1 MMKNDQIVKV
11 EHLTSALGV
20 EYTKTTTRNTQRKD
34 IEFALKEYIVVVQV
48 ASNFNPGYEI
58 SEYHTFNRRTA
69 AEIMLDAINNVLTI
83 HAEVRDLFGNAIRIV
98 PKLNFGLREAVLTA
112 QRDEIEAHESNLTK
126 DGKRRF
132 YGEGK
137 VGPTGEKKEDLRVDT
152 VGDLRGGGNRP
163 FHHRVVKVWNED
175 YAAAEYRC
183 KRDKVIREL
192 SRHGHP
198 EPVKFTAGGR
208 DYIVTLCP
216 QIFGN
221 HRAFKITTANGEL
234 KEVK

>member
-1 MMKNDQIVKV
+1 MLKNEQITKV

-20 EYTKTTTRNTQRKD
+20 EYTKTTTRNTIRKD
-34 IEFALKEYIVVVQV
+34 IEFALKEYIVTVQV

-58 SEYHTFNRRTA
+58 SEFHTFNRRIA
-69 AEIMLDAINNVLTI
+69 AEILTDSINNVLTI
-83 HAEVRDLFGNAIRIV
+83 YAEVRDLFGNAIRVV
-98 PKLNFGLREAVLTA
+98 PKLNFELREAVLTA

-126 DGKRRF
+126 DGKRRLL
-132 YGEGK
+132 GEGE
-137 VGPTGEKKEDLRVDT
+137 VILTDEKKEDLRVDS

-175 YAAAEYRC
+175 FAAAEYRR

-192 SRHGHP
+192 CRHGHP

-208 DYIVTLCP
+208 EYIVTLCP

-221 HRAFKITTANGEL
+221 HRAFKITTANGDL